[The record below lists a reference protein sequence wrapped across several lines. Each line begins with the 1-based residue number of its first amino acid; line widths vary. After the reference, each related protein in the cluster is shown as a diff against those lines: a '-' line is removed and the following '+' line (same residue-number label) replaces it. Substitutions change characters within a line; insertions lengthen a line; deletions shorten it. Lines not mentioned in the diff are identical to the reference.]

1 MNPIKLFKFHL
12 LTKGLQTKEELNIV
26 RANIKECQ
34 EFIKDLRRSS
44 SDKEAQAATSQ
55 DTAQSDPELQAEVC
69 HVFIS
74 FTLSVSF
81 LLGRKIDAQL
91 QFIHHIRM

>member
-1 MNPIKLFKFHL
+1 MNTIKLFNFHL

-26 RANIKECQ
+26 HANLKEYL
-34 EFIKDLRRSS
+34 EFIKDLRRSIS
-44 SDKEAQAATSQ
+44 EKEAQVAISQ
-55 DTAQSDPELQAEVC
+55 DTAQSNPELQAEVC

-91 QFIHHIRM
+91 QFIHHIRI